1 MTEYNESLS
10 KSLGLL
16 YDNAQSFKVSVG
28 LVQKLAQHLKL
39 DTFIDTD
46 VDSGTSPGTSQR
58 LSIAGSLLLLDLDFA
73 DDDKLTKVSLSSGNH
88 TGETEGTRK
97 LTYPCNDMGN
107 CILSENES
115 EKFKIVKID
124 FSKGSGNSFLN
135 VKFDENTSV
144 AEHILLSNLASGSLS
159 KFPENLKYLANLDSM
174 SPQDGDLVVYMDN
187 LAQYLRVMHASEI
200 QANPNN
206 WEIEEGWN
214 SRVGNVLLNDVDEG
228 RLGVILLF
236 WKENRFHDHGIT
248 VDSPGLVH
256 KAVLSIKEATLPLV
270 DYLKDSSSSSW
281 QLLNSLGEYRN
292 YQFLFDGDSHLHNGQ
307 SVTSITSRNWTLN
320 LKLANAVHVPKIVLD
335 FLGLNDY
342 TTANKS
348 QLSEEF
354 RQLSEVGFL
363 HYVIGGEGIKVSFT
377 TEEISEYVLIQSI
390 SLANLPQLPK
400 ILSILRNQLAISAL
414 IRNVSQTPSAVLLD
428 AKAESAEA
436 NKKLKSTL
444 KLPNDVT
451 DEELVG
457 LSTMTD
463 TVEYM
468 GVPIL
473 DSTADL
479 KSFFKEESQDTMM
492 RDESAETEVPDEL
505 PQDSFSFVVGDTLYD
520 SPNTDVFVSVSG
532 QIKSAQIQ
540 AQLVIANGKIL
551 KQQDDIDMEVDDDL
565 TTRFCRALALSE
577 DPLLASDAIH

>member
-16 YDNAQSFKVSVG
+16 YDNAQNFKVSVG

-88 TGETEGTRK
+88 TGEAEGTKK
-97 LTYPCNDMGN
+97 LTDPSNDKGK
-107 CILSENES
+107 CIISES
-115 EKFKIVKID
+115 ESDKVKVVKID

-135 VKFDENTSV
+135 VKHDENTSV
-144 AEHILLSNLASGSLS
+144 AEHILLSNLTSGSLS
-159 KFPENLKYLANLDSM
+159 KFPENLRYLANLDSM

-187 LAQYLRVMHASEI
+187 LAQYLRVIHASEI
-200 QANPNN
+200 QANPSN
-206 WEIEEGWN
+206 WEVEEGWN
-214 SRVGNVLLNDVDEG
+214 SRVGNILLNDVDEG
-228 RLGVILLF
+228 LLGVILLF
-236 WKENRFHDHGIT
+236 WKEYRFLDHGVP
-248 VDSPGLVH
+248 VDSLGLVH

-281 QLLNSLGEYRN
+281 QLMNSLGEFQN

-320 LKLANAVHVPKIVLD
+320 LKLANAVHIPKIVLD
-335 FLGLNDY
+335 YLGLNDY
-342 TTANKS
+342 TTAKKS
-348 QLSEEF
+348 PLNEAF
-354 RQLSEVGFL
+354 KQLSEVGFL
-363 HYVIGGEGIKVSFT
+363 HYVIGEEGTKVSFT
-377 TEEISEYVLIQSI
+377 TEEISEYVLIESI
-390 SLANLPQLPK
+390 SLASLPQLPK
-400 ILSILRNQLAISAL
+400 ILSILRNHLVISAL
-414 IRNVSQTPSAVLLD
+414 IRNVSQTPNAVLLD

-463 TVEYM
+463 SVDYM

-492 RDESAETEVPDEL
+492 RDESAETEMPNEI
-505 PQDSFSFVVGDTLYD
+505 PQDSINFVVGDTLYD

-540 AQLVIANGKIL
+540 AQLVIANGKIS

-565 TTRFCRALALSE
+565 ATKFCRALALSE